1 MLSLI
6 FSAALASS
14 PAIGMAAPVTLAAE
28 PTPVASAPLLQ
39 GVAVTLECTATPR
52 GSVEDCFVLAETH
65 PGMGFGEAAIALMS
79 EAEVDAVPQA
89 IQFARTIQF
98 TP

>member
-14 PAIGMAAPVTLAAE
+14 PAIGLIMPPTLAPE

-39 GVAVTLECTATPR
+39 GVAVTLECAATPQGR
-52 GSVEDCFVLAETH
+52 VEGCFVLAETH
-65 PGMGFGEAAIALMS
+65 PGMGFGEAAIALMD
-79 EAEVDAVPQA
+79 EAEVDPVPEA
-89 IQFARTIQF
+89 FQFARTIQF